1 MQPGNKGLHKTVRR
15 AKAMKK
21 ELDFKTMAPAII
33 AAVGGAENIKTH
45 THCMTRLRLVLA
57 DKKKANEEELK
68 AIDGVK
74 GIVDQAGQY
83 QIVIGPSVEQL
94 YNEMVPLLPSTGAE
108 APVNENLDGDTKEN
122 TISKVFAFIS
132 GCITPALPVLIGS
145 GLISALLSI
154 VKFMNPAAT
163 ETNTYILINAL
174 AQAAYSY
181 LPVMVAF
188 AGARRLKT
196 NEYVAAFVMLALC
209 SGTISGVEELDLFG
223 IALTKVSY
231 TSNIVPALL
240 MVPVMAVLDRQI
252 MKVLP
257 DAVKSILRPFI
268 LGLVM
273 FVLTLLILGPIG
285 TIIGTALA
293 NFCVWLT
300 SFGGI
305 SMAVLSALHPLLVM
319 VGMHTI
325 ITPLI
330 VNEIT
335 TYGSSLLFTKALAAN
350 LAIAGAALAVGVKA
364 RKAENKQTG
373 ISTGVT
379 ALLSVTEPALYGC
392 LIRLRKPL
400 ISAIAAAA
408 ITGIFVGMFDV
419 RAYATASC
427 SFLTLPIFL
436 GGTMQNFV
444 FAYAAAV
451 MATVLGFVITWF
463 VGFDE

>member
-1 MQPGNKGLHKTVRR
+1 
-15 AKAMKK
+15 MKK

-68 AIDGVK
+68 AIEGVK
-74 GIVDQAGQY
+74 GVIDQAGQY

-94 YNEMVPLLPSTGAE
+94 YNEMLPLLPETGAE
-108 APVNENLDGDTKEN
+108 APVNENLDGDAKEN
-122 TISKVFAFIS
+122 AVSKVFAFIS
-132 GCITPALPVLIGS
+132 GCITPTLPVLIGS
-145 GLISALLSI
+145 GLISALLAI

-163 ETNTYILINAL
+163 ETNTYVLVNAL

-181 LPVMVAF
+181 LPIMVAF

-364 RKAENKQTG
+364 KKAENKQTG

-444 FAYAAAV
+444 LACAAAV
-451 MATVLGFVITWF
+451 IATVLGFVITWF